1 MPRAVMTQ
9 TRPGFKKRYVGSFC
23 WGEIQNGDVGCLP
36 TLTTPPKDSRSS
48 YVGAATGPALDELGW
63 RFWMI
68 VGAFINKRESPRN
81 FPALDYFPLVV
92 N

>member
-1 MPRAVMTQ
+1 MWGHAALSCCG
-9 TRPGFKKRYVGSFC
+9 GFVG
-23 WGEIQNGDVGCLP
+23 D
-36 TLTTPPKDSRSS
+36 D
-48 YVGAATGPALDELGW
+48 DELNINSATEGQPLSVCGARQKGRALNEQGW

-68 VGAFINKRESPRN
+68 VGAFINKGEPPRS